1 MPDHV
6 LVVGETLVVAAAIR
20 LTVLAVKEDRVL
32 LGVTAPGLI
41 VRGGPPGVRR
51 KRRPRRTATP
61 SPLPSEN

>member
-6 LVVGETLVVAAAIR
+6 LVVGDTLVVAAAIR
-20 LTVLAVKEDRVL
+20 LTVLAVKEDQVL

-41 VRGGPPGVRR
+41 AGEGPPGVRR

-61 SPLPSEN
+61 APLPSEN